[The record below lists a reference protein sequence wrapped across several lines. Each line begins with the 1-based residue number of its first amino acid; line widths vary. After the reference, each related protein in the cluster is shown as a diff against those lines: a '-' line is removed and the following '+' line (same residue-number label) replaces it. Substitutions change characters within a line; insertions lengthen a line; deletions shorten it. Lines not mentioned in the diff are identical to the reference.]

1 MKMDGIGETGFVRH
15 VGKFRKDRDMG
26 DCLGN
31 MDPLSNLENDL
42 ATDMS
47 DIYEFLRSIDT
58 SCFGCAYYVD
68 CGDGKWYCKYL
79 ANDYIIISE
88 MYEKVPYLVM
98 EYGSCGTFRRR
109 KD

>member
-1 MKMDGIGETGFVRH
+1 MHLKDLKQQALNNTT
-15 VGKFRKDRDMG
+15 FRTV
-26 DCLGN
+26 
-31 MDPLSNLENDL
+31 L
-42 ATDMS
+42 AN
-47 DIYEFLRSIDT
+47 
-58 SCFGCAYYVD
+58 
-68 CGDGKWYCKYL
+68 GKWYCNYL